1 MIRYRYGGH
10 MQSLSRIQFEQL
22 PEQLADELRPR
33 VTRLGYFGEF
43 FQCAAH
49 QPEALRAFMA
59 FTEAGKSGLDKRLVE
74 TVALTA
80 ASWMGSDYE
89 RNQHERLSIRLGFG
103 REWVRAVNSLQPD
116 SAKGLQED
124 ERMVQRLVLS
134 MLESRGKQAGDLF
147 EVCVGTLGPEA
158 AVAVLMVVGR
168 YVVHGLIV
176 NTLALSP
183 PVPSIFED
191 GFGE

>member
-1 MIRYRYGGH
+1 MP
-10 MQSLSRIQFEQL
+10 SLSRIQFEEL
-22 PEQLADELRPR
+22 PPALSEELRPR
-33 VTRLGYFGEF
+33 VERLGYFGEF

-59 FTEAGKSGLDKRLVE
+59 FTEAGKKGLSDRLVE
-74 TVALTA
+74 VVALTA

-89 RNQHERLSIRLGFG
+89 RNQHERLSVRLGFG
-103 REWVRAVNSLQPD
+103 RDWVQAVNALRPESEP
-116 SAKGLQED
+116 GLSEE
-124 ERMVQRLVLS
+124 ERQVQRLVLV
-134 MLESRGKQAGDLF
+134 MLETRGKGAGEQF
-147 EVCVGTLGPEA
+147 ERCADALGSGA

-176 NTLALSP
+176 NTLGLNP